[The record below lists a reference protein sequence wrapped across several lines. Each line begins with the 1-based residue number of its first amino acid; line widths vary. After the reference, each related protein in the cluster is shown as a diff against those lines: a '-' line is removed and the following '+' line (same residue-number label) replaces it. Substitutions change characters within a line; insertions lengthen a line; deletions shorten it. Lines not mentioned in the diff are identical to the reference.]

1 MATATSKYNIVNKLF
16 GMKEGST
23 ILSAAKAVYG
33 GNTFSN
39 RIYKGNEIIYD
50 VWEAVLSADNFTMPA
65 KGGEIAEYL
74 AVVSK
79 MSNIDGTN
87 IDLDYS
93 FNVSTISPNTS
104 LNSKT
109 HNIII
114 NQTDSN
120 GTVMNTIT
128 VVCTQESN
136 AQIGIG
142 YGVPEVISTS
152 ISNIDAGGG
161 STMLTVKYSQT
172 KTTYQSSGNNIVET
186 LTGTTTA
193 TSLIGNSLISGAEID
208 GAYVNMISAGTT
220 PYNTARNIYTIT
232 GYTFEVNG
240 KTKTVTNASIA
251 VKQEANIVENYSY
264 SDYTL
269 NLTSD
274 VTSVNPI
281 SNPNVYITVESYRI
295 KTPIYTSGE
304 YGSDTKEG
312 LNATLSTSYGSLS
325 KTSVSNGDTVQFI
338 PSENTGNNDRTI
350 TVNGKL
356 TDYTSVTNS
365 ISFTQVAA
373 IYEFKVSPLSATF
386 DYSGGTKEFI
396 AITTRNENVTNK
408 PTVTS
413 SNSAFTV
420 ESITLNDVLMDRY
433 NIVIRASLNG
443 SSTARYGTI
452 SVTQPGS
459 GEVQEIS
466 VSQAAKPSSGGGE
479 GSTSNVTANVEEAY
493 WQNGTTIYYNVSFEG
508 IDTYLDSVTIELNDD
523 AYGGGTIYASTSHE
537 TILPNENVTGTLNM
551 YDTVAPLYIVVKD
564 SSGEVIGSGVIE

>member
-1 MATATSKYNIVNKLF
+1 MAAATSQYIKINKLY
-16 GMKEGST
+16 GMLEGST
-23 ILSAAKAVYG
+23 TLSAAKAVYG
-33 GNTFSN
+33 GSTFSN
-39 RIYKGNEIIYD
+39 RVWKGSEIVYD
-50 VWEAVLSADNFTMPA
+50 IWNTTLSADNFEIPA
-65 KGGEIAEYL
+65 TGGNVEDYVEII
-74 AVVSK
+74 SK
-79 MSNIDGTN
+79 MTSVDEETADIPYTLSIDKISTN
-87 IDLDYS
+87 TD
-93 FNVSTISPNTS
+93 TT
-104 LNSKT
+104 SKT
-109 HNIII
+109 HNIVLTQELTGKSITII
-114 NQTDSN
+114 
-120 GTVMNTIT
+120 
-128 VVCTQESN
+128 CTQEAN
-136 AQIGIG
+136 AQLNVS
-142 YGVPEVISTS
+142 YGTPTVVDTSTEM
-152 ISNIDAGGG
+152 IEAAGG
-161 STMLTVKYSQT
+161 STMLLVQYSQT
-172 KTTYQSSGNNIVET
+172 KTTYYANGTSSSETIKGNTVAENIK
-186 LTGTTTA
+186 GTVA
-193 TSLIGNSLISGAEID
+193 VSGASTD
-208 GAYVNMISAGTT
+208 GQYVEMESAGTT
-220 PYNTARNIYTIT
+220 SYSSARTVYTIT
-232 GYTFEVNG
+232 GYTFTANG
-240 KTKTVTNASIA
+240 KSKTVTGASIA

-304 YGSDTKEG
+304 YGSGTKDG

-356 TDYTSVTNS
+356 TDYTSITNS

-386 DYSGGTKEFI
+386 DYSGGTEEFI
-396 AITTRNENVTNK
+396 AITTRNGNITDK

-433 NIVIRASLNG
+433 TIVIRASLNAN
-443 SSTARYGTI
+443 STARSGTI

-466 VSQAAKPSSGGGE
+466 VSQAAKPSSGGG
-479 GSTSNVTANVEEAY
+479 GGDTSNVTANVDEAY
-493 WQNGTTIYYNVSFEG
+493 WQNSTTIYYNVSFEG
-508 IDTYLDSVTIELNDD
+508 IDTYLDSVTIELSDD
-523 AYGGGTIYASTSHE
+523 AYGGGTTYASTSHE

-564 SSGEVIGSGVIE
+564 SSSEVIGSGIIE